1 MMERHKAGVSLAGVR
16 TTVEQVQAAG
26 LRAKGLFIFG
36 LPGETPDTIAATSD
50 FVLSLDLDEMNMT
63 KFCPMYGAPIWD
75 ECVAGQSGEF
85 NEDWRL
91 MNCLN
96 FVYKPEGFASR
107 AEMDALYNTHV
118 RRFYDS
124 KGYRRRFAR
133 RLWQHRWSLWHVLKN
148 IPKTIQ
154 AARYFSSSKADL
166 ELMCHECAPHPRQ
179 PRGLTPDLS
188 PELEADGIAALSS
201 MKVSRRVRA
210 EAAASGAA
218 DECGSGTAAS
228 ADSSGSLQG
237 FGGVGYNPCL
247 LEHAR

>member
-1 MMERHKAGVSLAGVR
+1 
-16 TTVEQVQAAG
+16 
-26 LRAKGLFIFG
+26 
-36 LPGETPDTIAATSD
+36 
-50 FVLSLDLDEMNMT
+50 
-63 KFCPMYGAPIWD
+63 MYGAPIWD
-75 ECVAGQSGEF
+75 ECVAGESGEF

-166 ELMCHECAPHPRQ
+166 ALMSHECAPHPRQ

-188 PELEADGIAALSS
+188 PELEVDGIAALSS
-201 MKVSRRVRA
+201 IKVSRRVRA
-210 EAAASGAA
+210 AAAASGGA

-228 ADSSGSLQG
+228 ADSSGSKQVSGGIG
-237 FGGVGYNPCL
+237 FNQCL
-247 LEHAR
+247 LEHAL